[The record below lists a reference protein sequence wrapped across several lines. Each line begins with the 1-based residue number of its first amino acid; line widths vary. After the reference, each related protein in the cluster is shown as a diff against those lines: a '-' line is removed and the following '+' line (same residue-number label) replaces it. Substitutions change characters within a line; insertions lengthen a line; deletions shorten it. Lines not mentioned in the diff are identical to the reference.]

1 MLCFL
6 LSPWASNAGWE
17 SNDGEAI
24 EVPGAP
30 KIKDL
35 DSFTEGTGR
44 GSFDSIPA
52 ASTNEFG
59 EPIQGP
65 NALSLEL
72 LPVVGV
78 SVEKWRKEV
87 VIDIRTEPPY
97 SIPITE
103 DIAEVI
109 DVDDIDRL
117 SEMSLTSNLDCFGER
132 PRMTYGAATSA
143 SDLIT
148 RHRDPH
154 IKRAR
159 SSSPDFARRTR
170 PRSQS
175 LVSAR
180 SFSALHP
187 TADLVRPPL
196 ILRAPRLL
204 PRARA
209 EAPD

>member
-6 LSPWASNAGWE
+6 PSPWASNAGWE
-17 SNDGEAI
+17 SIDGEPI

-59 EPIQGP
+59 EPIHGP

-72 LPVVGV
+72 LPVVSV

-87 VIDIRTEPPY
+87 AIDIRAESPY
-97 SIPITE
+97 SIPDTE
-103 DIAEVI
+103 DNVIAI
-109 DVDDIDRL
+109 DDIDGL
-117 SEMSLTSNLDCFGER
+117 SEMSLMSSNIDRFGER
-132 PRMTYGAATSA
+132 PRMPFGAATSA
-143 SDLIT
+143 SNVVT
-148 RHRDPH
+148 HHRDPH

-175 LVSAR
+175 LVSVR

-187 TADLVRPPL
+187 TTDLMRPPL

-204 PRARA
+204 PRASA